1 MGDRGQ
7 SWEPVPETADAL
19 RELARLGE
27 VSLGVELHTMAQR
40 VRAVVPELV
49 GLSLSVV
56 EDGVTLTLVSSTEL
70 LAGLDSVQYLDG
82 GPCVRGV
89 EEAETLDVNVADVLD
104 EDRWRLYAR
113 ASAAIGVASSLSIP
127 LMEGDQAIGGVN
139 LYASSREAFSG
150 RHEQVAQ
157 ALGSDAALAVADADL
172 SFRTRELAS
181 EAPDRLREN
190 KDIDIALGII
200 SASQHVT
207 IPVARERLRHAAVR
221 AGISEAQAARA
232 IVSIRT
238 S

>member
-1 MGDRGQ
+1 
-7 SWEPVPETADAL
+7 
-19 RELARLGE
+19 
-27 VSLGVELHTMAQR
+27 
-40 VRAVVPELV
+40 
-49 GLSLSVV
+49 
-56 EDGVTLTLVSSTEL
+56 
-70 LAGLDSVQYLDG
+70 
-82 GPCVRGV
+82 
-89 EEAETLDVNVADVLD
+89 
-104 EDRWRLYAR
+104 
-113 ASAAIGVASSLSIP
+113 
-127 LMEGDQAIGGVN
+127 
-139 LYASSREAFSG
+139 
-150 RHEQVAQ
+150 VAQ
-157 ALGSDAALAVADADL
+157 ALGSDAALEVADADL